1 MVRTEFT
8 VATNRRSGC
17 HATLRILATTD
28 LHMQILP
35 YDYFADRAEQIGGL
49 FIWLTRSPLC
59 APTGRH

>member
-17 HATLRILATTD
+17 HATLRVLATTD

-49 FIWLTRSPLC
+49 VHMADQITALR
-59 APTGRH
+59 ADR